1 MTSSEASGIR
11 PEDEVTRLCAEL
23 IRIPSVNAGDNQGPG
38 ERAAAEWVMEQLH
51 EVGLDPVLVESSPG
65 RASVMV
71 RIEGADPSL
80 DPAWS
85 STVTPTSFR
94 PMPPTGRSTRSA
106 PKSATDASGVA
117 ARST

>member
-1 MTSSEASGIR
+1 MTSSQANGIR

-38 ERAAAEWVMEQLH
+38 ERAASEWVMEQLH
-51 EVGLDPVLVESSPG
+51 EVGLEPVLVESSPG

-80 DPAWS
+80 PGLVVHGHTDVVPANAVS
-85 STVTPTSFR
+85 YTHLRAHETVLDLVCR
-94 PMPPTGRSTRSA
+94 PGS
-106 PKSATDASGVA
+106 
-117 ARST
+117 

>member
-1 MTSSEASGIR
+1 MTSSQANGIR
-11 PEDEVTRLCAEL
+11 PEDEVAQLCAEL

-51 EVGLDPVLVESSPG
+51 EVGLEPALVESSPG

-80 DPAWS
+80 PGL
-85 STVTPTSFR
+85 VVH
-94 PMPPTGRSTRSA
+94 GH
-106 PKSATDASGVA
+106 TD
-117 ARST
+117 